1 MIKSITS
8 DKTNDKLKSLCCS
21 KKGNRKHANMQI
33 KFLVIFQMSFLE
45 LPLFF
50 CFKYWEYSEANRII
64 SANMENVI
72 VKFITHLSS

>member
-50 CFKYWEYSEANRII
+50 FALNI
-64 SANMENVI
+64 ENI
-72 VKFITHLSS
+72 VKQIELFPQIWKMLS